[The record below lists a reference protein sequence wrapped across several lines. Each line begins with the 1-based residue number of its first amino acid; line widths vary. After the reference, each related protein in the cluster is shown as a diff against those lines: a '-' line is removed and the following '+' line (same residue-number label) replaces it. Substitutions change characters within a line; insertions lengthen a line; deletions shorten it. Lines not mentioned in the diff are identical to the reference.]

1 MTAPANHG
9 RRWTHDEDKRIAEA
23 PEHNNEHLALALGRS
38 VHAVECR
45 RAILA
50 ARLHTSSG
58 SAVEECAE
66 LFGVGVEKVK
76 GVLEAKENERVE
88 GGAVKRNESQVKR
101 EKKKTV
107 HMSKNIE
114 NHRQAQQTMTS
125 FTSRPAVQT
134 PPTSILRR
142 PQQPNHNSVATIST
156 ICGAIKA
163 SGGTQTGMREL
174 WTQDTLV
181 PTLVQYYAGFQA
193 YAEFVRF
200 DNPRAT

>member
-88 GGAVKRNESQVKR
+88 EGA
-101 EKKKTV
+101 EKERITGEKGEE
-107 HMSKNIE
+107 E
-114 NHRQAQQTMTS
+114 NGS
-125 FTSRPAVQT
+125 YVQE
-134 PPTSILRR
+134 
-142 PQQPNHNSVATIST
+142 H
-156 ICGAIKA
+156 
-163 SGGTQTGMREL
+163 
-174 WTQDTLV
+174 
-181 PTLVQYYAGFQA
+181 
-193 YAEFVRF
+193 
-200 DNPRAT
+200 